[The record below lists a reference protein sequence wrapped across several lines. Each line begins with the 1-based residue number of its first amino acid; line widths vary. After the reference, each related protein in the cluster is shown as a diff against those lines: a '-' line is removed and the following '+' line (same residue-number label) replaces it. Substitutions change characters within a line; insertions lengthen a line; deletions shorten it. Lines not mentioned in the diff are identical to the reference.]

1 MGHWAGFRIK
11 TQIYVFICFFGILL
25 LLFIIKFVFLLF
37 QFLFLMK
44 YQISVTEYK
53 NQSETRIS
61 SPKLPV
67 ELHTSALFQLKY
79 YTTLTTQV

>member
-1 MGHWAGFRIK
+1 
-11 TQIYVFICFFGILL
+11 
-25 LLFIIKFVFLLF
+25 
-37 QFLFLMK
+37 MK

-61 SPKLPV
+61 SPKLSV

>member
-1 MGHWAGFRIK
+1 
-11 TQIYVFICFFGILL
+11 
-25 LLFIIKFVFLLF
+25 
-37 QFLFLMK
+37 MK

-53 NQSETRIS
+53 NQSETRIN
-61 SPKLPV
+61 SPKLSV